1 MFNMLKKSF
10 YYFAFALLLICLLIG
25 FTTTVMAS
33 YPEKD
38 IKVIVHVSPGGGTD
52 TMIRLVT
59 RYMGEKLGVNFIVE
73 DHSGAGGQ
81 IGYTALSMAEP
92 DGYTIGSCTTM
103 SFVTHELTREGL
115 AYTLRESFEPIARIV
130 LDPSV
135 CVVPANSPYQTLE
148 DLIQAAKESPGKI
161 NWGGT
166 MLYGTHH
173 IQAVLLEKEAG
184 IKLNYIP
191 YDGFSELLPST
202 LGEHIDVGASGMTE
216 WLPQIKEGK
225 VRALAF
231 AGPARLEWLPG
242 VPTYKEFGYEIA
254 VGSNR
259 GIAAP
264 AGTPKEY
271 IKILSDTVKEV
282 LQDPEFLK
290 DADKI
295 GIVPILCYLD
305 GESFKDYLLALQD
318 TMREVLK

>member
-1 MFNMLKKSF
+1 MLKKSF
-10 YYFAFALLLICLLIG
+10 YYFAFTLLLICLLIG

-59 RYMGEKLGVNFIVE
+59 KYMGEKLGVNFIVE

-103 SFVTHELTREGL
+103 SFVTHELTQEGL
-115 AYTLRESFEPIARIV
+115 AYNLKESFDLVARIE

-135 CVVPANSPYQTLE
+135 CVVPANSPYQNLE
-148 DLIQAAKESPGKI
+148 DLIQAAKDNPGKI

-173 IQAVLLEKEAG
+173 IHAILLEREAG
-184 IKLNYIP
+184 VKFNYIP
-191 YDGFSELLPST
+191 YDGFSELLPSI
-202 LGEHIDVGASGMTE
+202 LGEQIDVAASGMTE

-231 AGPARLEWLPG
+231 AGPVRLEWLPG
-242 VPTYKEFGYEIA
+242 VPTYKELGYKVA

-259 GIAAP
+259 GLSAP
-264 AGTPKEY
+264 AGTPVEY
-271 IKILSDTVKEV
+271 LDILSNAVKEV
-282 LQDPEFLK
+282 LEDPEFLE
-290 DADKI
+290 DAEKI
-295 GIVPILCYLD
+295 GIVPILSYLD
-305 GESFKDYLLALQD
+305 GKPFKEYLLTLQD
-318 TMREVLK
+318 NMREVLKK

>member
-1 MFNMLKKSF
+1 MLKKSF
-10 YYFAFALLLICLLIG
+10 YCFGFAFLLICLFIS
-25 FTTTVMAS
+25 FSTVALAN

-59 RYMGEKLGVNFIVE
+59 KYMGEKLGVNFIVE

-92 DGYTIGSCTTM
+92 DGYTIGSITTM
-103 SFVTHELTREGL
+103 SIVTMELTREGV
-115 AYTLRESFEPIARIV
+115 AFTFKDDFEPIARLV

-135 CVVPANSPYQTLE
+135 CVVPVNSPFQTMK
-148 DLIQAAKESPGKI
+148 DMIQAAKENPGKI

-184 IKLNYIP
+184 VKFSYIP
-191 YDGFSELLPST
+191 YDGFSELLPSI
-202 LGEHIDVGASGMTE
+202 LGEQIDSAASGMTE

-225 VRALAF
+225 LRALAF
-231 AGPARLEWLPG
+231 AGPSRTEWLPG
-242 VPTYKEFGYEIA
+242 VPTYKELGYKVA

-259 GIAAP
+259 GLAAP

-271 IKILSDTVKEV
+271 IEILSNTVQEV

-290 DADKI
+290 DAEKI
-295 GIVPILCYLD
+295 GIVPILGYLN
-305 GESFKDYLLALQD
+305 GEDFKDYLWTLQD
-318 TMREVLK
+318 NMKEILK

>member
-1 MFNMLKKSF
+1 MLKRSF
-10 YYFAFALLLICLLIG
+10 CYFCFVLLLICLLIS
-25 FTTTVMAS
+25 FTTTAMAT

-59 RYMGEKLGVNFIVE
+59 RYMGEKLGINFIVE

-92 DGYTIGSCTTM
+92 DGYTIGTCTTM

-115 AYTLRESFEPIARIV
+115 AYNLRDSFDPIARIV

-148 DLIQAAKESPGKI
+148 DLVQAAKDNPGKI

-191 YDGFSELLPST
+191 YDGFSELLPSI
-202 LGEHIDVGASGMTE
+202 LGEHLDVGASGMTE

-231 AGPARLEWLPG
+231 AGPSRLEWLPG
-242 VPTYKEFGYEIA
+242 VPTYKELGYEVA

-271 IKILSDTVKEV
+271 IKILSDTVNEV
-282 LQDPEFLK
+282 LKDPEFLQ
-290 DADKI
+290 DAEKI
-295 GIVPILCYLD
+295 GIVPILGYLD
-305 GESFKDYLLALQD
+305 GEAFKEYLLTLQD
-318 TMREVLK
+318 NMRVVLK

>member
-184 IKLNYIP
+184 IKLSYIP

>member
-1 MFNMLKKSF
+1 MLKKSF

-92 DGYTIGSCTTM
+92 DGYTIGSITTM
-103 SFVTHELTREGL
+103 SILTMELTREGV
-115 AYTLRESFEPIARIV
+115 AFTLKDSFEPIARLV

-148 DLIQAAKESPGKI
+148 DLIQAAKENPGKI

-173 IQAVLLEKEAG
+173 IHAVLLEKEAEV
-184 IKLNYIP
+184 KLNYIP
-191 YDGFSELLPST
+191 YDGFSELLPSI
-202 LGEHIDVGASGMTE
+202 LGEQIDSAASGMTE

-225 VRALAF
+225 LRALAF
-231 AGPARLEWLPG
+231 AGPSRTEWLPG
-242 VPTYKEFGYEIA
+242 VPTYKELGYEVA

-259 GIAAP
+259 GLAAP
-264 AGTPKEY
+264 AGTPTEY

-290 DADKI
+290 DAEKI
-295 GIVPILCYLD
+295 GIVSILGYLD
-305 GESFKDYLLALQD
+305 GEKFKDYLLTLQD
-318 TMREVLK
+318 NTQEILKK

>member
-1 MFNMLKKSF
+1 MLKKSF
-10 YYFAFALLLICLLIG
+10 YYFAFSLLLICLLIG

-59 RYMGEKLGVNFIVE
+59 RYLGEKLGVNFIVE

-92 DGYTIGSCTTM
+92 DGYTIGSITTM
-103 SFVTHELTREGL
+103 SIVTMELTREGV
-115 AYTLRESFEPIARIV
+115 AFTLKDSFEPIARLV

-148 DLIQAAKESPGKI
+148 DMIQAAKENPGKI

-173 IQAVLLEKEAG
+173 IQAVLLEKEAE

-191 YDGFSELLPST
+191 YDGFSELLPSI
-202 LGEHIDVGASGMTE
+202 LGEQIDSAASGMTE

-225 VRALAF
+225 LRALAF
-231 AGPARLEWLPG
+231 AGPSRTEWLQG
-242 VPTYKEFGYEIA
+242 VPTYKELGYEVA

-259 GIAAP
+259 GLAAP
-264 AGTPKEY
+264 AETPKEY
-271 IKILSDTVKEV
+271 IEILSNAVKEV

-290 DADKI
+290 DAEKI
-295 GIVPILCYLD
+295 GIVPILGYLN
-305 GESFKDYLLALQD
+305 GETFKDYLLTLQD
-318 TMREVLK
+318 NMREILK